1 VEHYGS
7 FSTENAIN
15 VVSMVVNCLAF
26 VCLLGAATAALP
38 NRKYDLHAVVAK
50 LVPATKAEKKAGI
63 VVTVFL
69 KGRKKGVPV
78 TKDTAIHRQM
88 GKLVPNAAVDDIKV
102 GSKVSV
108 WLDSKK
114 GVAEGVLIFS

>member
-1 VEHYGS
+1 M
-7 FSTENAIN
+7 N
-15 VVSMVVNCLAF
+15 VVRFFASCLAV

-50 LVPATKAEKKAGI
+50 VVPATKAQKKAGI

-88 GKLVPNAAVDDIKV
+88 GKLVPSAKVVDIKA

-114 GVAEGVLIFS
+114 GVAEGVLIFP